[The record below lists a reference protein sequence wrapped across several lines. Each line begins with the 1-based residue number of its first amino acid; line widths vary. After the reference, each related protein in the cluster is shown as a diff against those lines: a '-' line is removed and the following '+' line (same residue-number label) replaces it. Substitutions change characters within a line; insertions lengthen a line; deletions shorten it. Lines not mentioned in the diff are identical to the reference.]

1 MSNLFVKIFRDK
13 VEEIMPVTFELGGLS
28 SSDVGKR
35 LQIDMHSSGGMK
47 IVPAVDVDFDGA
59 YSSLS
64 GTPNFHA
71 VATSGDYADLSNQPA
86 LFDGDFSSLT
96 NVPSF
101 FDGQWSSIQGKP
113 GLIELAASEVPS
125 EGDVAVFITAAGQNS
140 PSWTL
145 RKSHEMEQ
153 IETIQLPSSGASLN
167 LTGNLA
173 TTILL
178 DPQTTASSFAV
189 SIQSGGIP
197 TGRVIRFHF
206 YDGNNSPN
214 LDNLMFTCGEINGDS
229 QPVDLKRN
237 GTITLQCLSTAGSGK
252 YIIV

>member
-28 SSDVGKR
+28 SADVGKR
-35 LQIDMHSSGGMK
+35 LQIDTHSSGGLK

-71 VATSGDYADLSNQPA
+71 VATSGDYADLINQPA
-86 LFDGDFSSLT
+86 LFDGDWSSLA

-113 GLIELAASEVPS
+113 GLVELSSSSTPT
-125 EGDVAVFITAAGQNS
+125 EGDVAVYEAGISGNPGQ
-140 PSWTL
+140 WVL
-145 RKSHEMEQ
+145 KKSYEMES
-153 IETIQLPSSGASLN
+153 IDTIQLNSSGTSLN
-167 LTGNLA
+167 LSTNFA

-178 DPQTTASSFAV
+178 DPQTTATSFSV
-189 SIQSGGIP
+189 SIQP
-197 TGRVIRFHF
+197 NNVQEGRIIRFHF
-206 YDGNNSPN
+206 YDGSNSPA
-214 LDNLMFTCGEINGDS
+214 LDNMSFSCGTINGDS
-229 QPVDLKRN
+229 QPIDLKRN
-237 GTITLQCLSTAGSGK
+237 GTIQLQCISQSGGK
-252 YIIV
+252 FIIV